1 MKLSPRMGMGRA
13 ALATLF
19 LAVAPIVATTTAATA
34 APVTAPASASI
45 SVTVPTTV
53 GVLPAA
59 DGNGAGNAT
68 QEADK
73 ALRTTVA
80 KDLAGNTYQLSG
92 GGTVNG
98 SDIIKPEGTINQAIY
113 EQLTSSAQSQFANDL
128 MAKTD
133 SYTEPTA
140 QDYTPSLAKSAGVSS
155 ETKQNWFKELRSN
168 SGLGSKLLTSTLARG
183 VYADLDGGARWF
195 APFSGPLSTALGFLA
210 ILILAGTTISALIDL
225 AYISIP
231 TFQVLS
237 DAVANGGG
245 NGSGGGGGLRQA
257 SAKLVST
264 AARKAVEA
272 EENGQNAAWVYI
284 KKAFMKYL
292 MVGLALCFLAYNL
305 LWSLVG
311 TAMDLVTGSL
321 F

>member
-1 MKLSPRMGMGRA
+1 MKTPRMGMVRA

-45 SVTVPTTV
+45 SVTAST

-140 QDYTPSLAKSAGVSS
+140 QDYSPSLAKSAGVSS

-168 SGLGSKLLTSTLARG
+168 SGLGSKLLTSTLSRG

-210 ILILAGTTISALIDL
+210 ILILAGTTISAVIDL
-225 AYISIP
+225 AYITIP
-231 TFQVLS
+231 AFQVLS

-245 NGSGGGGGLRQA
+245 NGNGGGGGLRQA

-272 EENGQNAAWVYI
+272 EENGQNAVWVYF
-284 KKAFMKYL
+284 KKAAGKYL
-292 MVGLALCFLAYNL
+292 AVGFTLCFLAYNL

-311 TAMDLVTGSL
+311 TAMDLVTGN
-321 F
+321 FF

>member
-1 MKLSPRMGMGRA
+1 MKAPRLGMGRA

-45 SVTVPTTV
+45 SVTAPTTV

-140 QDYTPSLAKSAGVSS
+140 QDYSPSLAKSSGVSS

-168 SGLGSKLLTSTLARG
+168 SGLGSKLLTSTLSRG

-195 APFSGPLSTALGFLA
+195 APFSSPLSTALGFLA
-210 ILILAGTTISALIDL
+210 ILILAGTTISAVIDL
-225 AYISIP
+225 AYITIP
-231 TFQVLS
+231 AFQVLS
-237 DAVANGGG
+237 DAVTNGGG
-245 NGSGGGGGLRQA
+245 NGNGGGGLRQA

-272 EENGQNAAWVYI
+272 EENGQNAVWVYF
-284 KKAFMKYL
+284 KKAAGKYL
-292 MVGLALCFLAYNL
+292 AVGFTLCFLAYNL

-311 TAMDLVTGSL
+311 TAMDLVTGN
-321 F
+321 FF

>member
-1 MKLSPRMGMGRA
+1 MGRA

-45 SVTVPTTV
+45 SVTAST

-140 QDYTPSLAKSAGVSS
+140 QDYSPSLAKSSGVTS

-210 ILILAGTTISALIDL
+210 ILILAGTTISAVIDL
-225 AYISIP
+225 AYITIP
-231 TFQVLS
+231 AFQVLS
-237 DAVANGGG
+237 DAVTNGGG
-245 NGSGGGGGLRQA
+245 NGNGGGGGLRQA

-272 EENGQNAAWVYI
+272 EENGQNAVWVYF
-284 KKAFMKYL
+284 KKAAGKYL
-292 MVGLALCFLAYNL
+292 AVGFTLCFLAYNL

-311 TAMDLVTGSL
+311 TAMDLVTGN
-321 F
+321 FF

>member
-1 MKLSPRMGMGRA
+1 MGRA

-45 SVTVPTTV
+45 SVTAST

-140 QDYTPSLAKSAGVSS
+140 QDYSPSLAKSSGVSS

-168 SGLGSKLLTSTLARG
+168 SGLGSKLLTSTLSRG

-210 ILILAGTTISALIDL
+210 ILILAGTTISAVIDL
-225 AYISIP
+225 AYITIP
-231 TFQVLS
+231 AFQVLS
-237 DAVANGGG
+237 DAVTNGGG

-272 EENGQNAAWVYI
+272 EENGQNAVWVYF
-284 KKAFMKYL
+284 KKAAGKYL
-292 MVGLALCFLAYNL
+292 AVGFTLCFLAYNL

-311 TAMDLVTGSL
+311 TAMDLVTGN
-321 F
+321 FF

>member
-1 MKLSPRMGMGRA
+1 MGRA

-19 LAVAPIVATTTAATA
+19 LAIAPIVATTTAATA
-34 APVTAPASASI
+34 APVTTPASASI
-45 SVTVPTTV
+45 SVTAST

-140 QDYTPSLAKSAGVSS
+140 QDYTPSLAKSSGVTS

-210 ILILAGTTISALIDL
+210 ILILAGTTISAVIDL
-225 AYISIP
+225 AYITIP
-231 TFQVLS
+231 AFQVLS
-237 DAVANGGG
+237 DAVTNGGG
-245 NGSGGGGGLRQA
+245 NGNGGGGGLRQA

-272 EENGQNAAWVYI
+272 EENGQNAVWVYF
-284 KKAFMKYL
+284 KKAAGKYL
-292 MVGLALCFLAYNL
+292 AVGFTLCFLAYNL

-311 TAMDLVTGSL
+311 TAMDLVTGN
-321 F
+321 FF

>member
-1 MKLSPRMGMGRA
+1 MGRA

-19 LAVAPIVATTTAATA
+19 LAVAPIVATTAAATA

-45 SVTVPTTV
+45 SVTAST

-140 QDYTPSLAKSAGVSS
+140 QDYSPSLAKSSGVTS

-210 ILILAGTTISALIDL
+210 ILILAGTTISAVIDL
-225 AYISIP
+225 AYITIP
-231 TFQVLS
+231 AFQVLS
-237 DAVANGGG
+237 DAVTNGGG
-245 NGSGGGGGLRQA
+245 NGNGGGGGLRQA

-272 EENGQNAAWVYI
+272 EENGQNAVWVYF
-284 KKAFMKYL
+284 KKAAGKYL
-292 MVGLALCFLAYNL
+292 AVGFTLCFLAYNL

-311 TAMDLVTGSL
+311 TAMDLVTGN
-321 F
+321 FF

>member
-1 MKLSPRMGMGRA
+1 MGMGRA

-34 APVTAPASASI
+34 APVTAPTSASI
-45 SVTVPTTV
+45 SVTAST

-140 QDYTPSLAKSAGVSS
+140 QDYSPSLAKSAGVSS

-168 SGLGSKLLTSTLARG
+168 SGLGSKLLTSTLSRG

-195 APFSGPLSTALGFLA
+195 APFSGPLSDDLG
-210 ILILAGTTISALIDL
+210 GHR
-225 AYISIP
+225 P
-231 TFQVLS
+231 
-237 DAVANGGG
+237 
-245 NGSGGGGGLRQA
+245 GLHHHPR
-257 SAKLVST
+257 LP
-264 AARKAVEA
+264 
-272 EENGQNAAWVYI
+272 G
-284 KKAFMKYL
+284 AFR
-292 MVGLALCFLAYNL
+292 CRR
-305 LWSLVG
+305 
-311 TAMDLVTGSL
+311 
-321 F
+321 

>member
-1 MKLSPRMGMGRA
+1 MKTPRLGMGRA

-45 SVTVPTTV
+45 SVTAPTTV

-113 EQLTSSAQSQFANDL
+113 EQLTSSAQTQFANDL

-140 QDYTPSLAKSAGVSS
+140 QDYTPSLAKSSGVSQ

-168 SGLGSKLLTSTLARG
+168 SGVGSKLLTSTLARG

-195 APFSGPLSTALGFLA
+195 SPFSGPLSKVLGFLA
-210 ILILAGTTISALIDL
+210 ILILAGTTISAVIDL
-225 AYISIP
+225 AYITIP
-231 TFQVLS
+231 AFQVLS

-245 NGSGGGGGLRQA
+245 NGNGSGGGLRQA

-272 EENGQNAAWVYI
+272 EENGQNAVWVYF
-284 KKAFMKYL
+284 KKAAGKYL
-292 MVGLALCFLAYNL
+292 AVGFTLCFLAYNL

>member
-1 MKLSPRMGMGRA
+1 MCRA

-19 LAVAPIVATTTAATA
+19 LAVAPIVATTTATAA

-45 SVTVPTTV
+45 SVTAPTTV

-140 QDYTPSLAKSAGVSS
+140 QDYSPSLAKSAGVNS

-195 APFSGPLSTALGFLA
+195 APFSGLLSTILGFTA
-210 ILILAGTTISALIDL
+210 ILILAGTTISAVIDL
-225 AYISIP
+225 AYITIP
-231 TFQVLS
+231 AFQVLS

-272 EENGQNAAWVYI
+272 EENGQNAVWVYF
-284 KKAFMKYL
+284 KKAAGKYL
-292 MVGLALCFLAYNL
+292 AVGFTLCFLAYNL

>member
-1 MKLSPRMGMGRA
+1 MGRA

-45 SVTVPTTV
+45 SVTAST

-140 QDYTPSLAKSAGVSS
+140 QDYSPSLAKSSGVTS

-210 ILILAGTTISALIDL
+210 ILILAGTTISAVIDL
-225 AYISIP
+225 AYITIP
-231 TFQVLS
+231 AFQVLS
-237 DAVANGGG
+237 DAVTNGGG
-245 NGSGGGGGLRQA
+245 NGNGGGGRLRQA

-272 EENGQNAAWVYI
+272 EENGQNAVWVYF
-284 KKAFMKYL
+284 KKAAGKYL
-292 MVGLALCFLAYNL
+292 AVGFTLCFLAYNL

-311 TAMDLVTGSL
+311 TAMDLVTGN
-321 F
+321 FF

>member
-45 SVTVPTTV
+45 SVTA
-53 GVLPAA
+53 VLPAA

-210 ILILAGTTISALIDL
+210 ILILAGTTISAVIDL

-231 TFQVLS
+231 AFQVLS

-257 SAKLVST
+257 STKLVST

-272 EENGQNAAWVYI
+272 EENGQNAVWVYF

>member
-1 MKLSPRMGMGRA
+1 MKTPRMGMGRA

-45 SVTVPTTV
+45 SVTAST

-140 QDYTPSLAKSAGVSS
+140 QDYSPSLAKSAGVSS

-168 SGLGSKLLTSTLARG
+168 SGLGSKLLTSTLSRG

-210 ILILAGTTISALIDL
+210 ILILAGTTISAVIDL
-225 AYISIP
+225 AYITIP
-231 TFQVLS
+231 AFQVLS
-237 DAVANGGG
+237 DAVTNGGG
-245 NGSGGGGGLRQA
+245 NGNGGGGGLRQA

-272 EENGQNAAWVYI
+272 EENGQNAVWVYF
-284 KKAFMKYL
+284 KKAAGKYL
-292 MVGLALCFLAYNL
+292 AVGFTLCFLAYNL

-311 TAMDLVTGSL
+311 TAMDLVTGN
-321 F
+321 FF

>member
-1 MKLSPRMGMGRA
+1 MGRA

-45 SVTVPTTV
+45 SVTAST

-140 QDYTPSLAKSAGVSS
+140 QDYTPSLAKSAGVNS

-210 ILILAGTTISALIDL
+210 ILILAGTTISAVIDL
-225 AYISIP
+225 AYITIP
-231 TFQVLS
+231 AFQVLS

-245 NGSGGGGGLRQA
+245 NGNGGGGGLRQA

-272 EENGQNAAWVYI
+272 EENGQNAVWVYF
-284 KKAFMKYL
+284 KKAAGKYL
-292 MVGLALCFLAYNL
+292 AVGFTLCFLAYNL

>member
-1 MKLSPRMGMGRA
+1 MKTPRLGMGRA

-45 SVTVPTTV
+45 SVTAST

-140 QDYTPSLAKSAGVSS
+140 QDYTPSLAKSSGVTS

-210 ILILAGTTISALIDL
+210 ILILAGTTISAVIDL
-225 AYISIP
+225 AYITIP
-231 TFQVLS
+231 AFQVLS
-237 DAVANGGG
+237 DAVTNGGG
-245 NGSGGGGGLRQA
+245 NGNGGGGGLRQA

-272 EENGQNAAWVYI
+272 EENGQNAVWVYF
-284 KKAFMKYL
+284 KKAAGKYL
-292 MVGLALCFLAYNL
+292 AVGFTLCFLAYNL

-311 TAMDLVTGSL
+311 TAMDLVTGN
-321 F
+321 FF

>member
-1 MKLSPRMGMGRA
+1 MGRA

-45 SVTVPTTV
+45 SVTAST

-140 QDYTPSLAKSAGVSS
+140 QDYSPSLAKSAGVNS

-195 APFSGPLSTALGFLA
+195 APFSGPLSTLLGFTA
-210 ILILAGTTISALIDL
+210 ILLLAGTTISAVIDL
-225 AYISIP
+225 AYITIP
-231 TFQVLS
+231 AFQVLS

-272 EENGQNAAWVYI
+272 EENGQNAVWVYF
-284 KKAFMKYL
+284 KKAAGKYL
-292 MVGLALCFLAYNL
+292 AVGFTLCFLAYNL

>member
-1 MKLSPRMGMGRA
+1 MGRA

-45 SVTVPTTV
+45 SVTAST

-140 QDYTPSLAKSAGVSS
+140 QDYSPSLAKSSGVTS

-210 ILILAGTTISALIDL
+210 ILILAGTTISAVIDL
-225 AYISIP
+225 AYITIP
-231 TFQVLS
+231 AFQVLS
-237 DAVANGGG
+237 DAVTNGGG
-245 NGSGGGGGLRQA
+245 NGNGGGGLRQA

-272 EENGQNAAWVYI
+272 EENGQNAVWVYF
-284 KKAFMKYL
+284 KKAAGKYL
-292 MVGLALCFLAYNL
+292 AVGFTLCFLAYNL

-311 TAMDLVTGSL
+311 TAMDLVTGN
-321 F
+321 FF

>member
-1 MKLSPRMGMGRA
+1 MGRA

-19 LAVAPIVATTTAATA
+19 LAVAPIVATTTAAAA

-45 SVTVPTTV
+45 SVTAPTTV

-140 QDYTPSLAKSAGVSS
+140 QDYSPSLAKSAGVNS

-195 APFSGPLSTALGFLA
+195 APFSGPLSTLLGFTA
-210 ILILAGTTISALIDL
+210 ILILAGTTISAVIDL
-225 AYISIP
+225 AYITIP
-231 TFQVLS
+231 AFQVLS

-272 EENGQNAAWVYI
+272 EENGQNAVWVYF
-284 KKAFMKYL
+284 KKAAGKYL
-292 MVGLALCFLAYNL
+292 AVGFTLCFLAYNL

-311 TAMDLVTGSL
+311 TAMGLVTGSL

>member
-1 MKLSPRMGMGRA
+1 MCRA

-19 LAVAPIVATTTAATA
+19 LAVAPIVATTTAAAA

-45 SVTVPTTV
+45 SVTAPTTV

-140 QDYTPSLAKSAGVSS
+140 QDYSPSLAKSAGVNS

-195 APFSGPLSTALGFLA
+195 APFSGPLSTLLGFTA
-210 ILILAGTTISALIDL
+210 ILILAGTTISAVIDL
-225 AYISIP
+225 AYITIP
-231 TFQVLS
+231 AFQVLS

-272 EENGQNAAWVYI
+272 EENGQNAVWVYF
-284 KKAFMKYL
+284 KKAAGKYL
-292 MVGLALCFLAYNL
+292 AVGFTLCFLAYNL

>member
-1 MKLSPRMGMGRA
+1 MGRA

-19 LAVAPIVATTTAATA
+19 LAVAPIVATTTAAAA

-45 SVTVPTTV
+45 SVTAPTTV

-140 QDYTPSLAKSAGVSS
+140 QDYSPSLAKSAGVNS

-195 APFSGPLSTALGFLA
+195 APFSGPLSTLLGFTA
-210 ILILAGTTISALIDL
+210 ILILAGTTISAVIDL
-225 AYISIP
+225 AYITIP
-231 TFQVLS
+231 AFQVLS

-245 NGSGGGGGLRQA
+245 NGSGGGGGLRHA

-272 EENGQNAAWVYI
+272 EENGQNAVWVYF
-284 KKAFMKYL
+284 KKAAGKYL
-292 MVGLALCFLAYNL
+292 AVGFTLCFLAYNL

>member
-45 SVTVPTTV
+45 SVTAST

-113 EQLTSSAQSQFANDL
+113 EQLTSSAQTQFANDL

-140 QDYTPSLAKSAGVSS
+140 QDYSPSLAKSAGVNS
-155 ETKQNWFKELRSN
+155 ETKQNWFKELRSD

-210 ILILAGTTISALIDL
+210 ILILAGTTISAVIDL
-225 AYISIP
+225 AYITIP
-231 TFQVLS
+231 AFQVLS

-272 EENGQNAAWVYI
+272 EENGQNAVWVYF
-284 KKAFMKYL
+284 KKAAGKYL
-292 MVGLALCFLAYNL
+292 AVGFTLCFLAYNL

>member
-1 MKLSPRMGMGRA
+1 MGRA

-45 SVTVPTTV
+45 SVTAST

-113 EQLTSSAQSQFANDL
+113 EQLTSSAQTQFANDL

-140 QDYTPSLAKSAGVSS
+140 QDYSPSLAKSAGVNS

-210 ILILAGTTISALIDL
+210 ILILAGTTISAVIDL
-225 AYISIP
+225 AYITIP
-231 TFQVLS
+231 AFQVLS

-245 NGSGGGGGLRQA
+245 NGNGGGGGLRQA

-272 EENGQNAAWVYI
+272 EENGQNAVWVYF
-284 KKAFMKYL
+284 KKAAGKYL
-292 MVGLALCFLAYNL
+292 AVGFTLCFLAYNL

>member
-1 MKLSPRMGMGRA
+1 MKTPRMGMGRA

-34 APVTAPASASI
+34 APVTAPTSASI
-45 SVTVPTTV
+45 SVTAST

-140 QDYTPSLAKSAGVSS
+140 QDYSPSLAKSAGVSS

-168 SGLGSKLLTSTLARG
+168 SGLGSKLLTSTLSRG

-210 ILILAGTTISALIDL
+210 ILILAGTTISAVIDL
-225 AYISIP
+225 AYITIP
-231 TFQVLS
+231 AFQVLS

-245 NGSGGGGGLRQA
+245 NGNGGGGGLRQA

-272 EENGQNAAWVYI
+272 EENGQNAVWVYF
-284 KKAFMKYL
+284 KKAAGKYL
-292 MVGLALCFLAYNL
+292 AVGFTLCFLAYNL

>member
-1 MKLSPRMGMGRA
+1 MGRA

-19 LAVAPIVATTTAATA
+19 LAVAPIVVTTTAAAA

-45 SVTVPTTV
+45 SVTAPTTV

-140 QDYTPSLAKSAGVSS
+140 QDYSPSLAKSAGVNS

-195 APFSGPLSTALGFLA
+195 APFSGPLSTLLGFTA
-210 ILILAGTTISALIDL
+210 ILILAGTTISAVIDL
-225 AYISIP
+225 AYITIP
-231 TFQVLS
+231 AFQVLS

-272 EENGQNAAWVYI
+272 EENGQNAVWVYF
-284 KKAFMKYL
+284 KKAAGKYL
-292 MVGLALCFLAYNL
+292 AVGFTLCFLAYNL

>member
-1 MKLSPRMGMGRA
+1 MGRA

-45 SVTVPTTV
+45 SVTAST

-140 QDYTPSLAKSAGVSS
+140 QDYSPSLAKSSGVTS

-210 ILILAGTTISALIDL
+210 ILILAGTTISAVIDL
-225 AYISIP
+225 AYITIP
-231 TFQVLS
+231 AFQVLS
-237 DAVANGGG
+237 DAVTNGGG
-245 NGSGGGGGLRQA
+245 NGNGGGGGLRQA

-272 EENGQNAAWVYI
+272 EENGQNAVWVYF
-284 KKAFMKYL
+284 KKAAGKYL
-292 MVGLALCFLAYNL
+292 AVGFTLCFLAYNL

>member
-1 MKLSPRMGMGRA
+1 MGRA

-34 APVTAPASASI
+34 APVAAPASASI
-45 SVTVPTTV
+45 SATAST

-140 QDYTPSLAKSAGVSS
+140 QDYSPSLAKSAGVSS

-168 SGLGSKLLTSTLARG
+168 SGLGSKLLTSTLSRG

-210 ILILAGTTISALIDL
+210 ILILAGTTISAVIDL
-225 AYISIP
+225 AYITIP
-231 TFQVLS
+231 AFQVLS

-245 NGSGGGGGLRQA
+245 NGNGGGGSLRQA

-272 EENGQNAAWVYI
+272 EENGQNAVWVYF
-284 KKAFMKYL
+284 KKAAGKYL
-292 MVGLALCFLAYNL
+292 AVGFTLCFLAYNL

>member
-45 SVTVPTTV
+45 SVTAST

-113 EQLTSSAQSQFANDL
+113 EQLTSSAQTQFANDL

-140 QDYTPSLAKSAGVSS
+140 QDYSPSLAKSAGVNS

-210 ILILAGTTISALIDL
+210 ILILAGTTISAVIDL
-225 AYISIP
+225 AYITIP
-231 TFQVLS
+231 AFQVLS

-272 EENGQNAAWVYI
+272 EENGQNAVWVYF
-284 KKAFMKYL
+284 KKAADKYL
-292 MVGLALCFLAYNL
+292 AVGFTLCFLAYNL

>member
-1 MKLSPRMGMGRA
+1 MKTPRMGMGRA

-45 SVTVPTTV
+45 SVTAST

-140 QDYTPSLAKSAGVSS
+140 QDYSPSLAKSAGVSS

-168 SGLGSKLLTSTLARG
+168 SGLGSKLLTSTLSRG

-210 ILILAGTTISALIDL
+210 ILILAGTTISAVIDL
-225 AYISIP
+225 AYITIP
-231 TFQVLS
+231 AFQVLS
-237 DAVANGGG
+237 DAVTNGGG
-245 NGSGGGGGLRQA
+245 NGNGGGGLRQA

-272 EENGQNAAWVYI
+272 EENGQNAVWVYF
-284 KKAFMKYL
+284 KKAAGKYL
-292 MVGLALCFLAYNL
+292 AVGFTLCFLAYNL

-311 TAMDLVTGSL
+311 TAMDLVTGN
-321 F
+321 FF

>member
-1 MKLSPRMGMGRA
+1 MGRA

-19 LAVAPIVATTTAATA
+19 LAVAPIVATTTAAAA

-45 SVTVPTTV
+45 SVTAPTTV

-140 QDYTPSLAKSAGVSS
+140 QDYSPSLAKSAGVNS

-195 APFSGPLSTALGFLA
+195 APFSGPLSTLLGFTA
-210 ILILAGTTISALIDL
+210 ILILAGTTISAVIDL
-225 AYISIP
+225 AYITIP
-231 TFQVLS
+231 AFQVLS

-245 NGSGGGGGLRQA
+245 NGSGGGGGLRQE

-272 EENGQNAAWVYI
+272 EENGQNAVWAYF
-284 KKAFMKYL
+284 KKAAGKYL
-292 MVGLALCFLAYNL
+292 AVGFTLCFLAYNL

>member
-1 MKLSPRMGMGRA
+1 MKTPRMGMGRA

-45 SVTVPTTV
+45 SVTAST
-53 GVLPAA
+53 GALPAA

-140 QDYTPSLAKSAGVSS
+140 QDYSPSLAKSAGVNS

-210 ILILAGTTISALIDL
+210 ILILAGTTISAVIDL
-225 AYISIP
+225 AYITIP
-231 TFQVLS
+231 AFQVLS

-272 EENGQNAAWVYI
+272 EENGQNAVWVYF
-284 KKAFMKYL
+284 KKAAGKYL
-292 MVGLALCFLAYNL
+292 AVGFTLCFLAYNL

>member
-1 MKLSPRMGMGRA
+1 MGRA

-45 SVTVPTTV
+45 SVTAPTTV

-140 QDYTPSLAKSAGVSS
+140 QDYSPSLAKSSGVSS

-168 SGLGSKLLTSTLARG
+168 SGLGSKLLTSTLSRG

-210 ILILAGTTISALIDL
+210 ILILAGTTISAVIDL
-225 AYISIP
+225 AYITIP
-231 TFQVLS
+231 AFQVLS
-237 DAVANGGG
+237 DAVTNGGG
-245 NGSGGGGGLRQA
+245 NGNGGGGLRQA

-272 EENGQNAAWVYI
+272 EENGQNAVWVYF
-284 KKAFMKYL
+284 KKAAGKYL
-292 MVGLALCFLAYNL
+292 AVGFTLCFLAYNL

-311 TAMDLVTGSL
+311 TAMDLVTGN
-321 F
+321 FF

>member
-1 MKLSPRMGMGRA
+1 MGRA

-45 SVTVPTTV
+45 SVTAST

-140 QDYTPSLAKSAGVSS
+140 QDYSPSLAKSSGVTS

-210 ILILAGTTISALIDL
+210 ILILAGTTISAVIDL
-225 AYISIP
+225 AYITIP
-231 TFQVLS
+231 AFQVLS
-237 DAVANGGG
+237 DAVTNGGG
-245 NGSGGGGGLRQA
+245 NGNGGGGRLRQE

-272 EENGQNAAWVYI
+272 EENGQNAVWVYF
-284 KKAFMKYL
+284 KKAAGKYL
-292 MVGLALCFLAYNL
+292 AVGFTLCFLAYNL

-311 TAMDLVTGSL
+311 TAMDLVTGN
-321 F
+321 FF

>member
-1 MKLSPRMGMGRA
+1 MGRA

-45 SVTVPTTV
+45 SVTAST

-140 QDYTPSLAKSAGVSS
+140 QDYSPSLAKSSGVTS

-195 APFSGPLSTALGFLA
+195 APFSSPLSTALGFLA
-210 ILILAGTTISALIDL
+210 ILILAGTTISAVIDL
-225 AYISIP
+225 AYITIP
-231 TFQVLS
+231 AFQVLS
-237 DAVANGGG
+237 DAVTNGGG
-245 NGSGGGGGLRQA
+245 NGNGGGGGLRQA

-272 EENGQNAAWVYI
+272 EENGQNAVWVYF
-284 KKAFMKYL
+284 KKAAGKYL
-292 MVGLALCFLAYNL
+292 AVGFTLCFLAYNL

-311 TAMDLVTGSL
+311 TAMDLVTGN
-321 F
+321 FF

>member
-1 MKLSPRMGMGRA
+1 MGRA

-34 APVTAPASASI
+34 APVTTPASASI
-45 SVTVPTTV
+45 SVTAST

-113 EQLTSSAQSQFANDL
+113 EQLTSSAQTQFANDL

-140 QDYTPSLAKSAGVSS
+140 QDYTPSLAKSAGVNS

-210 ILILAGTTISALIDL
+210 ILILAGTTISAVIDL
-225 AYISIP
+225 AYITIP
-231 TFQVLS
+231 AFQVLS

-272 EENGQNAAWVYI
+272 EENGQNAVWVYF
-284 KKAFMKYL
+284 KKAAGKYL
-292 MVGLALCFLAYNL
+292 AVGFTLCFLAYNL

>member
-1 MKLSPRMGMGRA
+1 MGRA

-45 SVTVPTTV
+45 SVTAPTTV

-140 QDYTPSLAKSAGVSS
+140 QDYSPSLAKSSGVSS

-168 SGLGSKLLTSTLARG
+168 SGLGSKLLTSTLSRG

-210 ILILAGTTISALIDL
+210 ILILAGTTISAVIDL
-225 AYISIP
+225 AYITIP
-231 TFQVLS
+231 AFQVLS
-237 DAVANGGG
+237 DAVTNGGG
-245 NGSGGGGGLRQA
+245 NGNGGGGLRQA

-272 EENGQNAAWVYI
+272 EENGQNAVWVYF
-284 KKAFMKYL
+284 KKAAGKYL
-292 MVGLALCFLAYNL
+292 AVGFTLCFLAHNL

-311 TAMDLVTGSL
+311 TAMDLVTGN
-321 F
+321 FF

>member
-1 MKLSPRMGMGRA
+1 MGRA

-19 LAVAPIVATTTAATA
+19 LAVAPIVATTTAAAA

-45 SVTVPTTV
+45 SVTAPTTV

-140 QDYTPSLAKSAGVSS
+140 QDYSPSLAKSAGVNS

-195 APFSGPLSTALGFLA
+195 APFSGPLSTLLGFTA
-210 ILILAGTTISALIDL
+210 ILILAGTTISAVIDL
-225 AYISIP
+225 AYITIP
-231 TFQVLS
+231 AFQVLS
-237 DAVANGGG
+237 DTVANGGG

-272 EENGQNAAWVYI
+272 EENGQNAVWVYF
-284 KKAFMKYL
+284 KKAAGKYL
-292 MVGLALCFLAYNL
+292 AVGFTLCFLAYNL

>member
-1 MKLSPRMGMGRA
+1 MKTPRMGMGRA

-45 SVTVPTTV
+45 SVTAST

-140 QDYTPSLAKSAGVSS
+140 QDYSPSLAKSAGVSS

-168 SGLGSKLLTSTLARG
+168 SGLGSKLLTSTLSRG

-210 ILILAGTTISALIDL
+210 ILILAGTTISAVIDL
-225 AYISIP
+225 AYITIP
-231 TFQVLS
+231 AFQVLS
-237 DAVANGGG
+237 DAVTNGGG
-245 NGSGGGGGLRQA
+245 NSNGGGGGLRQA

-272 EENGQNAAWVYI
+272 EENGQNAVWVYF
-284 KKAFMKYL
+284 KKAAGKYL
-292 MVGLALCFLAYNL
+292 AVGFTLCFLAYNL

>member
-1 MKLSPRMGMGRA
+1 MGRA

-19 LAVAPIVATTTAATA
+19 LAVAPIVATTNAATA

-45 SVTVPTTV
+45 SVTAST

-113 EQLTSSAQSQFANDL
+113 EQLTSSAQTQFANDL

-140 QDYTPSLAKSAGVSS
+140 QDYSPSLAKSSGVTS

-195 APFSGPLSTALGFLA
+195 APFSSPLSTLLGFTA
-210 ILILAGTTISALIDL
+210 ILILAGTTISAVIDL
-225 AYISIP
+225 AYITIP
-231 TFQVLS
+231 AFQVLS

-245 NGSGGGGGLRQA
+245 NGNGGGGGLRQA

-272 EENGQNAAWVYI
+272 EENGQNAVWVYF
-284 KKAFMKYL
+284 KKAAGKYL
-292 MVGLALCFLAYNL
+292 AVGFTLCFLAYNL

-311 TAMDLVTGSL
+311 TAMDLVTGN
-321 F
+321 FF

>member
-45 SVTVPTTV
+45 SVTAST

-113 EQLTSSAQSQFANDL
+113 EQLTSSAQTQFANDL

-140 QDYTPSLAKSAGVSS
+140 QDYSPSLAKSAGVNS

-210 ILILAGTTISALIDL
+210 ILILAGTTISAVIDL
-225 AYISIP
+225 AYITIP
-231 TFQVLS
+231 AFQVLS

-272 EENGQNAAWVYI
+272 EENGQNAVWVYF
-284 KKAFMKYL
+284 KKAAGKYL
-292 MVGLALCFLAYNL
+292 AVGFTLCFLAYNL

>member
-1 MKLSPRMGMGRA
+1 MKTTRMGMGRA

-45 SVTVPTTV
+45 SVTAST

-140 QDYTPSLAKSAGVSS
+140 QDYSPSLAKSAGVSS

-168 SGLGSKLLTSTLARG
+168 SGLGSKLLTSTLSRG

-210 ILILAGTTISALIDL
+210 ILILAGTTISAVIDL
-225 AYISIP
+225 AYITIP
-231 TFQVLS
+231 AFQVLS

-245 NGSGGGGGLRQA
+245 NGNGGGGGLRQA

-272 EENGQNAAWVYI
+272 EENGQNAVWVYF
-284 KKAFMKYL
+284 KKAAGKYL
-292 MVGLALCFLAYNL
+292 AVGFTLCFLAYNL